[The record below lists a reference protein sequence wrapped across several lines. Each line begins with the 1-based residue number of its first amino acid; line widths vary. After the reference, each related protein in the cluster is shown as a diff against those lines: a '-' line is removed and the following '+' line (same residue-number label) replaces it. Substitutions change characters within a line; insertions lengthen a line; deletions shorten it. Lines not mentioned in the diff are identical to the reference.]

1 MSSVLSQA
9 GPLMTALITLAANA
23 SPTAMFCGFSS
34 DWVL

>member
-1 MSSVLSQA
+1 MRSVFSQA
-9 GPLMTALITLAANA
+9 GPSMTALITLAADC